1 MLRRVCQEKNES
13 VQLYAERLLAIVEDA
28 FQGQDHADLAAIERQ
43 LVGFFIDGL
52 VYDYLKMKVMRE
64 NPDRLQ
70 AAVHIAMNE
79 QNLRRKFNLRTG
91 RDDPVPEMMEEDH
104 ARPSR
109 CQICRCLGHEA
120 RNCCSLRRERA
131 EAVNMT
137 RQFFGTPRQISKRR
151 AVFCF
156 DLLVLF

>member
-1 MLRRVCQEKNES
+1 MLRRVRQEKNES
-13 VQLYAERLLAIVEDA
+13 VQLYAERLLAIAEDA
-28 FQGQDHADLAAIERQ
+28 FQGQDQADLAAIERQ

-91 RDDPVPEMMEEDH
+91 RDDPVTEMMEVDH
-104 ARPSR
+104 ARLSR
-109 CQICRCLGHEA
+109 CQICRRLGHEA
-120 RNCCSLRRERA
+120 QNCRSLRRERA
-131 EAVNMT
+131 EAVTMT
-137 RQFFGTPRQISKRR
+137 RQFSARQDKFPNAERSS
-151 AVFCF
+151 ALTC
-156 DLLVLF
+156 